1 MKSIS
6 FNAVEQAM
14 VKLRKRLL
22 KALYIDECRG
32 QRLISRKEM
41 LENLQS

>member
-14 VKLRKRLL
+14 AKLRKRLL
-22 KALYIDECRG
+22 KALHIDECRG